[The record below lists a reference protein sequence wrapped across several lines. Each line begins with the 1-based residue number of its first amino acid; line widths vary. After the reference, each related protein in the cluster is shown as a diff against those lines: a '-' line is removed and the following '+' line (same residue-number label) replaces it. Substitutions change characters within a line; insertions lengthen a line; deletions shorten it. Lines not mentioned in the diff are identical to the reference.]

1 MIYLQLFYTFFKI
14 GLFGFGGGYGM
25 LSLIQFEVVGRYHWL
40 SVQEFADIVAIS
52 QATPGPI
59 GINSATFV
67 GFSVAGVAG
76 SLLATFAVV
85 LPSFLLMFLLIKIF
99 SRYRDNVY
107 IKSILYVMQYVVIG
121 LIASAAVMLINE
133 ETFGKNF
140 ADIFSWAILVFSFV
154 AMKYFKMSPITLIVV
169 GGVVGRLFMLRLR
182 NISFILL
189 IFICLLADRASL
201 PAKTRVGRGK
211 KY

>member
-25 LSLIQFEVVGRYHWL
+25 LSLIQFEVVGRYRWL

-85 LPSFLLMFLLIKIF
+85 LPSFLLMLSSTKRRSVKISPTYFRGLYWCFL
-99 SRYRDNVY
+99 S
-107 IKSILYVMQYVVIG
+107 
-121 LIASAAVMLINE
+121 
-133 ETFGKNF
+133 
-140 ADIFSWAILVFSFV
+140 
-154 AMKYFKMSPITLIVV
+154 
-169 GGVVGRLFMLRLR
+169 
-182 NISFILL
+182 
-189 IFICLLADRASL
+189 
-201 PAKTRVGRGK
+201 
-211 KY
+211 